1 MSKQDDTQ
9 LEKHQFLMESEC
21 GAQSVLV
28 GVVDQKPFMTLRVLE
43 ATPLSGT
50 AWDVSPQQMFRALKL
65 HVWAEENHHIFID
78 GRVSP

>member
-1 MSKQDDTQ
+1 MSKQDNK
-9 LEKHQFLMESEC
+9 LETYQFMMESKH
-21 GAQSVLV
+21 GTQSVLV
-28 GVVDQKPFMTLRVLE
+28 CVLDQKPFMTLRVLQ

-65 HVWAEENHHIFID
+65 HVWAAENHYIFID